1 MDRTIA
7 EEELARRLPEAL
19 DRVRLHGE
27 RLTID
32 RVGEPIAILSPVQVP
47 GAVTWR
53 QVAEL
58 LAETGF
64 PGDGFADDVEA
75 AKAAQPWLDAP
86 AWLS

>member
-1 MDRTIA
+1 MDSTIT

-32 RVGEPIAILSPVQVP
+32 RVGEPIAVLSPVGVP
-47 GAVTWR
+47 GSVTWC
-53 QVAEL
+53 QVAER
-58 LAETGF
+58 LAEIGF

-75 AKAAQPWLDAP
+75 AKATQPRLEAP
-86 AWLS
+86 AWPS